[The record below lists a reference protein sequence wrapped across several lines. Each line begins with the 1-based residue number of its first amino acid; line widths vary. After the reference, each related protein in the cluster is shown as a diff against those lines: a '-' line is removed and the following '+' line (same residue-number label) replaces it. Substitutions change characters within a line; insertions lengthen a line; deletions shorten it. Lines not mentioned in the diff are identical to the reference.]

1 MIVKTGFP
9 EYIESIA
16 IGDSPD
22 FLRENTDLCSLVEDF
37 PIEIN
42 LAYLWKRIATDPD
55 TLAASREFMKNFLLD
70 APTISTE
77 HLIFYRK
84 KIDQLPK
91 NVKDFLKREVESTFK
106 ITENLSE
113 RATTPDPKRNFN
125 RSTALDKDKDFL
137 QKIADLMNQCESACN
152 YFKNLSQRVGS
163 IYDYSAANTIY
174 NSPPQ
179 DTELNSPPPTGLSLE
194 KVNKIPTALIDS
206 TTEAYTSMK
215 AFMDKA
221 RSAMHNFVSNYNLE
235 KLGKKAF
242 NPDDKGAVYIGAS
255 SPSIFQSTMEAYS
268 KGVANNRMLL
278 GDCFRV
284 VDYMSRYNPFNPDM
298 NIAKPI
304 DKNIGIKTLE
314 VINGEYV
321 ENITKIKVNGVTV
334 GTYEGRSFGLSE
346 GPNSTIKL
354 HDESKP
360 RVKTKGVYTKADL
373 SKSELE
379 NKARIS
385 AALDRYLDN
394 SSLVNNFNELPDD
407 VKAQAAIYGVES
419 GTKEEWKTF
428 FLRMAY
434 AESSYNPG
442 DTTMGRFSTGVK
454 GSMGVFQL
462 SYDDG
467 LRYGDIK
474 RNFTDQEL
482 RDIDF
487 NTKIGIRIWEKQLIQ
502 YKSPFINNQGMGAKY
517 FDAPTMD
524 KIIGAKNI
532 GLIEVDKR

>member
-16 IGDSPD
+16 IGDNSD

-37 PIEIN
+37 PVEMN
-42 LAYLWKRIATDPD
+42 LAYLWKKIATDPD

-70 APTISTE
+70 APSISTE
-77 HLIFYRK
+77 HLVFYRK
-84 KIDQLPK
+84 KIDQLPNK
-91 NVKDFLKREVESTFK
+91 VKDFLKREVESTFK

-113 RATTPDPKRNFN
+113 RAITPNPKRNFN
-125 RSTALDKDKDFL
+125 RSSALDDDKDFL

-163 IYDYSAANTIY
+163 IYDYSATNTIH

-194 KVNKIPTALIDS
+194 KINKIPTALIDS

-215 AFMDKA
+215 TFMDKA

-242 NPDDKGAVYIGAS
+242 SPDDKGAVYIGAS

-268 KGVANNRMLL
+268 KGVANNRMML

-304 DKNIGIKTLE
+304 DKKIGIKTLE
-314 VINGEYV
+314 AVNGEYRETIV
-321 ENITKIKVNGVTV
+321 EVYVNGNTANFYN
-334 GTYEGRSFGLSE
+334 GGSFGMRE
-346 GPNSTIKL
+346 GPNSTVKL
-354 HDESKP
+354 NDESKP
-360 RVKTKGVYTKADL
+360 RTKTKGVYTKADL
-373 SKSELE
+373 SESDLK

-394 SSLVNNFNELPDD
+394 SSLVNNFNQLPDD
-407 VKAQAAIYGVES
+407 VKAQAAIYGIEN

-434 AESSYNPG
+434 AESSYNPQTKTLEKSG
-442 DTTMGRFSTGVK
+442 EYSVGI
-454 GSMGVFQL
+454 FQL
-462 SYDDG
+462 SENNG
-467 LRYGDIK
+467 TSYGDTK
-474 RNFTDQEL
+474 RKFTESEL
-482 RDIDF
+482 KDIDF
-487 NTKIGIRIWEKQLIQ
+487 NTKIGVRVWERQLFNKKQ
-502 YKSPFINNQGMGAKY
+502 FVNNSGQGVSYYNAT
-517 FDAPTMD
+517 TMD

-532 GLIEVDKR
+532 GVIEVDKK